1 MQLPLT
7 KLPIH
12 VYIFINQQSIFN
24 KYLSQII
31 YPRYIFINLFL
42 TNIYRHVTIIPLNR
56 KIPKEKEKRK
66 IRKKIKNIYRIPKH
80 QSHPPHLAT
89 S

>member
-31 YPRYIFINLFL
+31 YPRYIFINQQSISNKYLS
-42 TNIYRHVTIIPLNR
+42 TRHNYPI
-56 KIPKEKEKRK
+56 E
-66 IRKKIKNIYRIPKH
+66 
-80 QSHPPHLAT
+80 
-89 S
+89 